1 MCHLYIYVKHEGTV
15 VPIDVEYVGG
25 SSFEKEGCLQK
36 NLFGSSDPQ
45 EILVKKFWYCRNN
58 IGMKNHCHW
67 SGVRVLK
74 KIHYK
79 VTGQIRS
86 INLSRPV

>member
-45 EILVKKFWYCRNN
+45 EILVKKF
-58 IGMKNHCHW
+58 
-67 SGVRVLK
+67 
-74 KIHYK
+74 
-79 VTGQIRS
+79 
-86 INLSRPV
+86 